1 MNTPSSQAR
10 LHPTPRI
17 RRRRFLQYMA
27 GSAAAVT
34 VLGYLLPVESVEP
47 SLEDLCSAS
56 PFNLR
61 CKDYLPG
68 VQAKNENGQP
78 IQADHLLSTARPG
91 NRIAAKGLEKPQTAY
106 LVITDPPRIAEYA
119 INPTCTHLGCTVD
132 WKADQNQFVCPCHG
146 SRYDS
151 QGRVVH
157 GPAQRSLGLITVVL
171 KQNQIRLV
179 ARSPAID
186 PRIKAP

>member
-1 MNTPSSQAR
+1 MNTSSTYAT
-10 LHPTPRI
+10 HDPIPRI
-17 RRRRFLQYMA
+17 RRRRFLKYMA
-27 GSAAAVT
+27 GSTAAMT

-47 SLEDLCSAS
+47 SLEDLCSSS
-56 PFNLR
+56 PFNSR

-68 VQAKNENGQP
+68 VQAKNEDGQP
-78 IQADHLLSTARPG
+78 IQADHLLSTARPRT
-91 NRIAAKGLEKPQTAY
+91 RIAAKGLEKSQTTY

-132 WKADQNQFVCPCHG
+132 WKADQNEFVCPCHG
-146 SRYDS
+146 LRYDS

-157 GPAQRSLGLITVVL
+157 RPAQRNLGLITVIL

-179 ARSPAID
+179 GRSPVID

>member
-1 MNTPSSQAR
+1 MNTSSSHAR
-10 LHPTPRI
+10 HDLITGI
-17 RRRRFLQYMA
+17 RRRRFLKYMA
-27 GSAAAVT
+27 GSTAAIT
-34 VLGYLLPVESVEP
+34 VLGYLFPVESVEP

-56 PFNLR
+56 PFNSR

-78 IQADHLLSTARPG
+78 IQADQLLSTALPG
-91 NRIAAKGLEKPQTAY
+91 KRIAAKGLEKPQTAY

-146 SRYDS
+146 SRYDN

-179 ARSPAID
+179 GRSPAID